1 MHYQQVVITVPQEQ
15 VDILSDA
22 LIEHGALSTAIED
35 ANAGKEDEQPIFGE
49 PDMPTEKVWEQSN
62 IVALFD
68 GKTDINLT
76 VTQAAQTCLIPVP
89 SYYLETIP
97 EQDWV
102 RLTQSQFEPI
112 QISQRLW
119 ITPSWH
125 TIPDKSNV
133 INLQLDP
140 GLAFG
145 TGSHPTTHLCLQW
158 LDKNIHGGE
167 KILDY
172 GCGSGILTIA
182 ALKLGAKIACGVDID
197 QQAIRA
203 SEDNAKKNQVNA
215 LFFQPNDLPENEQ
228 FDIVIANILANPL
241 RLLAE
246 MLAERTRTGGQIVLS
261 GILADQTEELSNI
274 YAQWFELNQ
283 PITNDGWTRISG
295 IKKHN

>member
-1 MHYQQVVITVPQEQ
+1 MHYQQVVITVPQDQ
-15 VDILSDA
+15 VDVLSDA

-35 ANAGKEDEQPIFGE
+35 ANAGSENEQPIFGE
-49 PDMPTEKVWEQSN
+49 PDMPTEEVWQQSN

-68 GKTDINLT
+68 EQADINII
-76 VTQAAQTCLIPVP
+76 VQQAAQACAIAVP
-89 SYYLETIP
+89 GYYLESVP

-112 QISQRLW
+112 QISPRLW

-125 TIPDKSNV
+125 TLPTKADV

-158 LDKNIHGGE
+158 LDQNTHGSE

-182 ALKLGAKIACGVDID
+182 ALKLGAQNATGVDID

-203 SEDNAKKNQVNA
+203 SRDNAQKNQVEA
-215 LFFQPNDLPENEQ
+215 RFFLPDELPENEQ

-241 RLLAE
+241 RLLAQ

-261 GILADQTEELSNI
+261 GILAEQTDELSSI
-274 YAQWFELNQ
+274 YAQWFELNH
-283 PITNDGWTRISG
+283 PRLNDGWVCISG
-295 IKKHN
+295 TKKA

>member
-1 MHYQQVVITVPQEQ
+1 MHYQQVVITVPQDQ

-35 ANAGKEDEQPIFGE
+35 ANAGKENEQPIFGE
-49 PDMPTEKVWEQSN
+49 PNMPTDKVWQQNN

-68 GKTDINLT
+68 EKADIDKL
-76 VTQAAQTCLIPVP
+76 VKQAAQACGIAVP
-89 SYYLETIP
+89 SYFLESVP

-112 QISQRLW
+112 QISTRLW

-125 TIPDKSNV
+125 TIPNSTGV

-158 LDKNIHGGE
+158 LDQNIHGGE

-182 ALKLGAKIACGVDID
+182 ALKLGAESATGVDID

-203 SEDNAKKNQVNA
+203 SLDNAIKNQVQA
-215 LFFQPNDLPENEQ
+215 RFFLPDDLPADEK
-228 FDIVIANILANPL
+228 FDIVMANILANPL
-241 RLLAE
+241 RLLAQ
-246 MLAERTRTGGQIVLS
+246 MLAERTHTGGQIVLS
-261 GILADQTEELSNI
+261 GILAEQAEELSSI
-274 YAQWFELNQ
+274 YAQWFDLNQ
-283 PITNDGWTRISG
+283 PMMDDGWVCISG
-295 IKKHN
+295 IKRA